1 VQSILR
7 RDLDKSAV
15 INEANMT
22 PFYMILNDE
31 GLLPD
36 SFIPKRNE
44 VKARLLLNS
53 RADADTV
60 RVMQVE
66 NKNLRQT
73 VQAQAALIAELRAAL
88 GDV

>member
-1 VQSILR
+1 
-7 RDLDKSAV
+7 
-15 INEANMT
+15 MT

-44 VKARLLLNS
+44 VKARLLLNG

-60 RVMQVE
+60 RVMHV
-66 NKNLRQT
+66 
-73 VQAQAALIAELRAAL
+73 
-88 GDV
+88 